1 VRDWNRF
8 LPRINGGAGSQN
20 VGRPLLA
27 SKAQCADVL
36 NRRKAGAS
44 LRSIAEQTNLG
55 LGTIRTI
62 IAKRSGVD
70 RTTKK
75 HRQRAERIEIDRQQ
89 RSRWKRQRQAGDALP
104 GRVTRYV
111 KETTALIKKAKGL

>member
-1 VRDWNRF
+1 
-8 LPRINGGAGSQN
+8 LPIINGGAAGQN
-20 VGRPLLA
+20 VGRPLAA

-36 NRRKAGAS
+36 QRRRAGES

-55 LGTIRTI
+55 LATVRTI
-62 IAKRSGVD
+62 IAKRSGMD

-89 RSRWKRQRQAGDALP
+89 KAAWNRQHRAGNHLP
-104 GRVTRYV
+104 KRVTRYV
-111 KETTALIKKAKGL
+111 KETAALIKEAKGL